1 MPLLLFFLLVI
12 ARLDSDLLG
21 QLLEGHVASV
31 LIKLTLGLHHVLY
44 LVQLNRVILVSV
56 LAWTWLEQLVLLDVF
71 GSLL

>member
-12 ARLDSDLLG
+12 TRFDYYLLG
-21 QLLEGHVASV
+21 KRLEGHVASV
-31 LIKLTLGLHHVLY
+31 LIKLTLSLHHVLY